1 LPGLY
6 HPALTKRDAMQF
18 QDHPAP
24 PPPTPRG
31 PSRAVWVAAT
41 STALLVVTAVAAFL
55 MTHNDDEAVG
65 PPSPP
70 PESSVPS
77 TTASP
82 TTMTIDTKTE
92 VVARLREILRVRD
105 RALETRNA
113 RLLSSIYTVDCPCL
127 QGDRD
132 AIRQLRQSHEVWR
145 GVATSISVQNLEQVN
160 ERLWIVN
167 ALFVAAPFQVENE
180 SGDLLRKT
188 PGERNLTR
196 FALARPVGHE
206 EWLLG
211 HVSLIE
217 RRG

>member
-1 LPGLY
+1 
-6 HPALTKRDAMQF
+6 MQF
-18 QDHPAP
+18 DDHPAP
-24 PPPTPRG
+24 RPPTRRG
-31 PSRAVWVAAT
+31 PSRAAWVAAT
-41 STALLVVTAVAAFL
+41 AVALLVVTVVVAVL
-55 MTHNDDEAVG
+55 MTRSDGEAVG
-65 PPSPP
+65 SPSPG
-70 PESSVPS
+70 SSVPQ

-82 TTMTIDTKTE
+82 TTTTIDIETE

-113 RLLSSIYTVDCPCL
+113 SLLSSIYTVDCPCL

-132 AIRQLRQSHEVWR
+132 AIRQLKQSHEVWR
-145 GVATSISVQNLEQVN
+145 GVATSISVQNLEKVN

-180 SGDLLRKT
+180 SGDLIRKT

-196 FALARPVGHE
+196 FALARPVGHAK
-206 EWLLG
+206 WLLG
-211 HVSLIE
+211 HVSLIG

>member
-1 LPGLY
+1 
-6 HPALTKRDAMQF
+6 MQF
-18 QDHPAP
+18 DDHPAP
-24 PPPTPRG
+24 PPTRHG
-31 PSRAVWVAAT
+31 PSRAAWVAAT
-41 STALLVVTAVAAFL
+41 VVALLVVTAVVAVL
-55 MTHNDDEAVG
+55 MTRGDGEAAGSTV
-65 PPSPP
+65 PEPS
-70 PESSVPS
+70 SSQ
-77 TTASP
+77 TTSSP
-82 TTMTIDTKTE
+82 TTTTIDTRTE

-113 RLLSSIYTVDCPCL
+113 SLLSSIYTVDCPCL

-132 AIRQLRQSHEVWR
+132 AIRRLRQSREVWR
-145 GVATSISVQNLEQVN
+145 GVATSISVQKLEKVN
-160 ERLWIVN
+160 ERLWVVN

-180 SGDLLRKT
+180 SGDFIRNN